1 MCDHPV
7 SLRKVFMHLLIS
19 WLVLSFG
26 LWITSALIPGF
37 RIDGFKGALI
47 GGAVFGVLH
56 FFVGWLL
63 FTIIGIGTLFV
74 GFIFSFVTKWIVSAI
89 VLQLTDAVTDSVS
102 IDNFRIALAAAA
114 VLAFLSTGQN
124 MLFH

>member
-1 MCDHPV
+1 
-7 SLRKVFMHLLIS
+7 MHLLIS

-37 RIDGFKGALI
+37 RIQGFTGALI
-47 GGAVFGVLH
+47 GGAVFGILH
-56 FFVGWLL
+56 FFIGWLL
-63 FTIIGIGTLFV
+63 FTLIGIGTLFV

>member
-1 MCDHPV
+1 
-7 SLRKVFMHLLIS
+7 MHLLIS

-26 LWITSALIPGF
+26 IWITSALVPGF

-47 GGAVFGVLH
+47 VGAVFGILH
-56 FFVGWLL
+56 FLIGWLL
-63 FTIIGIGTLFV
+63 FTLIGIGTLFV
-74 GFIFSFVTKWIVSAI
+74 GFVFSFVTKWVVSAI
-89 VLQLTDAVTDSVS
+89 VLQITNAMTDSLT

-124 MLFH
+124 LIFH